1 MKTDFLFKNN
11 KTVLNSQNKTF
22 RCTPVNYTIVCDYNH
37 YSIVVL
43 FVNERLLNQI
53 NTLDKF

>member
-1 MKTDFLFKNN
+1 MKTDFLLKN
-11 KTVLNSQNKTF
+11 KKAVLNPKKKIF
-22 RCTPVNYTIVCDYNH
+22 RCTPVNYRIVCDYNH